1 MTDPAPART
10 PGRSRAMLPRAHQPG
25 ARRWSSAAAPGPA
38 RMFHTTL
45 PGYRPT
51 PLVGL
56 PGLAAELGVAQV
68 WMKDEADRFGLPAF
82 KTLGASWAV
91 NRAMS
96 TRAGHPEP
104 AGSLDELRRRAA
116 GSAVTLVTATDGN
129 HGRALARIARLLEMR
144 SRIYV
149 ADGPSSGAVDA
160 IAGEGAEVVRTS
172 LVYDDVVRLASRSVQ
187 GRPDDVLVQDTSW
200 PGYTE
205 IPRWIVEGYSTLFSE
220 LDDQLGGPVD
230 LVAVPTGVGS
240 LLQAARSIC
249 RSDRRQDRPAVLAVE
264 PAGAACHRVARRR
277 TPDHRRHL
285 LPHGDGRPEL
295 RHRLRHRLAGDL
307 RRPGRRRRGARGPG
321 AIRAER
327 PAHRRPAGRTLR
339 GRGPRRSPGGG
350 RRPRAVRSPR
360 PRRPLDRG
368 AHQHQKPSPPT
379 HSPNGAGASSQ
390 APSPGG
396 LPAQVDA
403 QGRTARATAPPVVM

>member
-10 PGRSRAMLPRAHQPG
+10 PGRSRAMLPRAHQAG

-38 RMFHTTL
+38 RVFHATL

-91 NRAMS
+91 NCALS

-129 HGRALARIARLLEMR
+129 HGRALARMARLLEVR

-160 IAGEGAEVVRTS
+160 IAAEGAEVVRTS

-205 IPRWIVEGYSTLFSE
+205 IPRWIVDGYSTLFSE
-220 LDDQLGGPVD
+220 IDDQLSAAVD

-240 LLQAARSIC
+240 LLQAALQHYRSNG
-249 RSDRRQDRPAVLAVE
+249 RQDRPAVLAVE
-264 PAGAACHRVARRR
+264 PVGAACVTASLAAGHPVTVDTSSPTVMAGLNCGTVSAIAWPVISAGLDAAVGVREDQARSALSDLHTAGRPVGPCGAAALAGLRVAA
-277 TPDHRRHL
+277 D
-285 LPHGDGRPEL
+285 DPEL
-295 RHRLRHRLAGDL
+295 SAALGLGTRSIVVLISTEAITANPLPTGS
-307 RRPGRRRRGARGPG
+307 AR
-321 AIRAER
+321 
-327 PAHRRPAGRTLR
+327 
-339 GRGPRRSPGGG
+339 
-350 RRPRAVRSPR
+350 
-360 PRRPLDRG
+360 
-368 AHQHQKPSPPT
+368 
-379 HSPNGAGASSQ
+379 ASS
-390 APSPGG
+390 
-396 LPAQVDA
+396 
-403 QGRTARATAPPVVM
+403 